1 VRYSVIYMTAPSSDD
16 AVRIAK
22 ELLRLKLVACVNIMT
37 EVNSLF
43 VWQGD
48 LAQEDEVAVIMKS
61 RSDLVKN
68 ISDKIKELHPY
79 QVPCIT
85 AMDIDYIEPDFARW
99 IDENTIS

>member
-1 VRYSVIYMTAPSSDD
+1 MRYSVIYMTAPSSDD